1 MAKVDWRV
9 GLCGKDEACG
19 LAERVQGTVA
29 HSLRQRDNNKEKDWR
44 LKLELATLEL
54 ATLPHFHIQHDC
66 GVEAAREGNDGQP
79 CHDIPR
85 VKSLTAKA
93 AKGVTRKEIGDE
105 SEEGF

>member
-1 MAKVDWRV
+1 MAQVDWRV

-54 ATLPHFHIQHDC
+54 ATLPHFHIQHDRRIQA
-66 GVEAAREGNDGQP
+66 VREGDDGQSR
-79 CHDIPR
+79 HDFSRITHDTCKR
-85 VKSLTAKA
+85 
-93 AKGVTRKEIGDE
+93 KGTN
-105 SEEGF
+105 S

>member
-1 MAKVDWRV
+1 MSAARV
-9 GLCGKDEACG
+9 LPIFNERCGK
-19 LAERVQGTVA
+19 L
-29 HSLRQRDNNKEKDWR
+29 LRDLRGGVQRDNNKEKDRR